1 MFTIRNRVVDVCVF
15 CSNKSNINGVG
26 EINDSGHGGYK
37 SGGRRVVH
45 KRRRRRRVSKGC
57 RHGCCGGGHYQK
69 GGCRCCSSFEEATAY
84 KQTQN

>member
-1 MFTIRNRVVDVCVF
+1 MDVCVF

-37 SGGRRVVH
+37 SGGGRGGY
-45 KRRRRRRVSKGC
+45 KSGGGCGGSKGC
-57 RHGCCGGGHYQK
+57 RHGCCGGGRSYQK
-69 GGCRCCSSFEEATAY
+69 AGCRCCISFEEATAY